1 MSSDEFTESQ
11 IYFFVISDFVP
22 YLKCLLMA
30 PLCGEW
36 ERKIRPFLE
45 EFHMRKMRQLQE
57 EVTSAVVW
65 EKGLE
70 ERLRKIKE
78 NVTPPPLM
86 KFCDQ
91 FESRTGGGDH
101 V

>member
-1 MSSDEFTESQ
+1 
-11 IYFFVISDFVP
+11 
-22 YLKCLLMA
+22 
-30 PLCGEW
+30 
-36 ERKIRPFLE
+36 
-45 EFHMRKMRQLQE
+45 MRKMRQLQE
-57 EVTSAVVW
+57 DVSNAEVW